1 MNSDTNY
8 IRRAYVSSP
17 FERIGL
23 RVQEGHG
30 DNGVDLTVV
39 SGA

>member
-17 FERIGL
+17 FEGIGL

-30 DNGVDLTVV
+30 DNGVALTMV